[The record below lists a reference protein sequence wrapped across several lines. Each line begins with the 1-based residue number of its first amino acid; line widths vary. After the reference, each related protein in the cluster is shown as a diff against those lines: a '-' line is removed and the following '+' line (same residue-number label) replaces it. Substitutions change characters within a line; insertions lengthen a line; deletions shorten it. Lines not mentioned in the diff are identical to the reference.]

1 MKYLYSVLADSPM
14 EVRLRS
20 YGRSDLYTDIFEEIA
35 SDQYNIVYFHT
46 DRFNEGKLRH
56 VAEMVKKAVPSIAFV
71 FGGPEVSFETRR
83 FMKENLFVD

>member
-1 MKYLYSVLADSPM
+1 MKLLLATIESDAPRTGLALKYLYSVLADSPM

-46 DRFNEGKLRH
+46 DRFNEGKLSR
-56 VAEMVKKAVPSIAFV
+56 A
-71 FGGPEVSFETRR
+71 
-83 FMKENLFVD
+83 